1 MSFLKRDNAAATTF
15 IVSAA
20 GWLVI
25 GTVFGLLLTIE
36 FVFPDFAR
44 GISQLVF
51 SRLREAHVNT
61 VLFAW
66 LSGAMM
72 GIWLY
77 IVPRLTGRKIY
88 SEPLGML
95 GAVAWNISVAVGII
109 AMMNGQTQSREYA
122 EMIWG
127 VDVAVM
133 VVLISNAFN
142 ILMTIRRRVEPKLY
156 VSLWFIIA
164 TVVLF
169 PVVYFIGNVMW
180 APPTGALIGINDATV
195 NWFYGHNVLGL
206 WFTTGL
212 LAVIYYIVPKETGTP
227 LYSASLSLI
236 AFWGTLFFYT
246 GVGAHHLLW
255 APIPPWLK
263 TVAVAESIGMVIP
276 VLATMFNIMLTM
288 RGNWSHVRSSVPL
301 LYVLTGWATYI
312 LVSFQGSNEALP
324 SVNQLTH
331 FTQYVPGHAM
341 LGLLF
346 FSSSVCIAGAY
357 YVLPRAL
364 RSSLYSR
371 RLARA
376 QYALYVIGFA
386 AFFLSFLVNGAIQ
399 GTEWVSGGLPIWTVL
414 PALRAWGTVRI
425 MGGALVVTSFVM
437 FAYNIIATVVVRPPF
452 ELPNLTSDMG
462 AAEMPTT
469 RPTTPAVTAGAEAVS
484 L

>member
-1 MSFLKRDNAAATTF
+1 MQFLKRDNSAAMTF
-15 IVSAA
+15 LVSAA
-20 GWLVI
+20 VWLVI
-25 GTVFGLLLTIE
+25 GTIFGLLLTIE
-36 FVFPDFAR
+36 FVFPDFAH
-44 GISQLVF
+44 GIAQVVF
-51 SRLREAHVNT
+51 PRLRQAHVNT

-88 SEPLGML
+88 SETLGVL
-95 GAVAWNISVAVGII
+95 CAVAWNLSVAVGII
-109 AMMNGQTQSREYA
+109 AIMYGHTQSREYA
-122 EMIWG
+122 EMLWG

-133 VVLISNAFN
+133 AVLLANEFN
-142 ILMTIRRRVEPKLY
+142 ILMTIRRRVEPNLY

-169 PVVYFIGNVMW
+169 PLVYFIGNVMW
-180 APPTGALIGINDATV
+180 QPATGALMGINDATI

-263 TVAVAESIGMVIP
+263 TIAVAESIGMVIP
-276 VLATMFNIMLTM
+276 VLATLFNIMLTM
-288 RGNWSHVRSSVPL
+288 RGNWSHTRSSVPL
-301 LYVLTGWATYI
+301 LYVLTGWAAYI
-312 LVSFQGSNEALP
+312 LVSFQGTNEALRG
-324 SVNQLTH
+324 VNELTH

-346 FSSSVCIAGAY
+346 FSASCCIAGAY

-364 RSSLYSR
+364 GCSLYSR

-386 AFFLSFLVNGAIQ
+386 AFFLSFVVNGAIQ
-399 GTEWVSGGLPIWTVL
+399 GVTWVHGGMPVWTVL
-414 PALRAWGTVRI
+414 PALRPWGAVRI

-437 FAYNIIATVVVRPPF
+437 FAYNVIATVVVRRPF
-452 ELPNLTSDMG
+452 ELPDVKVRT
-462 AAEMPTT
+462 ATV
-469 RPTTPAVTAGAEAVS
+469 PASAPAIAGE
-484 L
+484 

>member
-1 MSFLKRDNAAATTF
+1 MQFLKRDNSAAMTF
-15 IVSAA
+15 LVSAA
-20 GWLVI
+20 VWLVI
-25 GTVFGLLLTIE
+25 GTIFGLLLTIE
-36 FVFPDFAR
+36 FVFPDFAH
-44 GISQLVF
+44 GIAQIVF
-51 SRLREAHVNT
+51 PRLRQAHVNT

-88 SEPLGML
+88 SETLGVL
-95 GAVAWNISVAVGII
+95 CAVAWNLSVAVGII
-109 AMMNGQTQSREYA
+109 AIMYGHTQSREYA
-122 EMIWG
+122 EMLWG

-133 VVLISNAFN
+133 AVLLANEFN
-142 ILMTIRRRVEPKLY
+142 ILMTIRRRVEPNLY

-169 PVVYFIGNVMW
+169 PLVYFIGNVMW
-180 APPTGALIGINDATV
+180 QPATGALMGINDATI

-263 TVAVAESIGMVIP
+263 TIAVAESIGMVIP
-276 VLATMFNIMLTM
+276 VLATLFNIMLTM
-288 RGNWSHVRSSVPL
+288 RGNWSHTRSSVPL
-301 LYVLTGWATYI
+301 LYVLTGWAAYI
-312 LVSFQGSNEALP
+312 LVSFQGTNEALRG
-324 SVNQLTH
+324 VNELTH

-346 FSSSVCIAGAY
+346 FSASCCIAGAY

-364 RSSLYSR
+364 GCSLYSR

-386 AFFLSFLVNGAIQ
+386 AFFLSFVVNGAIQ
-399 GTEWVSGGLPIWTVL
+399 GVTWVHGGMPVWTVL
-414 PALRAWGTVRI
+414 PALRPWGAVRI

-437 FAYNIIATVVVRPPF
+437 FAYNVIATVVVRRPF
-452 ELPNLTSDMG
+452 ELPDVKVRT
-462 AAEMPTT
+462 ATV
-469 RPTTPAVTAGAEAVS
+469 PASAPAIAGE
-484 L
+484 

>member
-1 MSFLKRDNAAATTF
+1 MQFLKRDNSAAMTF
-15 IVSAA
+15 LVSAA
-20 GWLVI
+20 VWLVI
-25 GTVFGLLLTIE
+25 GTIFGLLLTIE
-36 FVFPDFAR
+36 FVFPDFAK
-44 GISQLVF
+44 GIAQVVF
-51 SRLREAHVNT
+51 PRLRQAHVNT

-88 SEPLGML
+88 SETLGVL
-95 GAVAWNISVAVGII
+95 CAVAWNLSVAVGII
-109 AMMNGQTQSREYA
+109 AIMYGHTQSREYA
-122 EMIWG
+122 EMLWG

-133 VVLISNAFN
+133 AVLLANEFN
-142 ILMTIRRRVEPKLY
+142 ILMTIRRRVEPNLY

-169 PVVYFIGNVMW
+169 PLVYFIGNVMW
-180 APPTGALIGINDATV
+180 QPATGALMGINDATI

-263 TVAVAESIGMVIP
+263 TIAVAESIGMVIP
-276 VLATMFNIMLTM
+276 VLATLFNIMLTM
-288 RGNWSHVRSSVPL
+288 RGNWSHTRSSVPL
-301 LYVLTGWATYI
+301 LYVLTGWAAYI
-312 LVSFQGSNEALP
+312 LVSFQGTNEALRG
-324 SVNQLTH
+324 VNELTH

-346 FSSSVCIAGAY
+346 FSASCCIAGAY

-364 RSSLYSR
+364 GCSLYSR

-386 AFFLSFLVNGAIQ
+386 AFFLSFVVNGAIQ
-399 GTEWVSGGLPIWTVL
+399 GVTWVHGGMPVWTVL
-414 PALRAWGTVRI
+414 PALRPWGAVRI

-437 FAYNIIATVVVRPPF
+437 FAYNVIATVVVRRPF
-452 ELPNLTSDMG
+452 ELPDVKVRT
-462 AAEMPTT
+462 ATV
-469 RPTTPAVTAGAEAVS
+469 PASAPAIAGE
-484 L
+484 

>member
-1 MSFLKRDNAAATTF
+1 MQFLKRDNSASMTF
-15 IVSAA
+15 LVSAA
-20 GWLVI
+20 IWLVI

-36 FVFPDFAR
+36 FVFPDFAK
-44 GISQLVF
+44 GIAQLVF
-51 SRLREAHVNT
+51 PRLRQAHVNT

-72 GIWLY
+72 GAWLY

-88 SEPLGML
+88 SELLGIL
-95 GAVAWNISVAVGII
+95 GAIAWNISVAVGIV
-109 AMMNGQTQSREYA
+109 AMMWGHTQSREYA
-122 EMIWG
+122 EMIWV

-133 VVLISNAFN
+133 IVLLSNAFN
-142 ILMTIRRRVEPKLY
+142 ILMTIYHRVEPKLY

-169 PVVYFIGNVMW
+169 PLVYFIGNVMW
-180 APPTGALIGINDATV
+180 QPPTGALMGINDATV

-263 TVAVAESIGMVIP
+263 TIAVAESIGMVIP

-288 RGNWSHVRSSVPL
+288 RGNWSRVRSSVPL
-301 LYVLTGWATYI
+301 LYVLTGWAAYI
-312 LVSFQGSNEALP
+312 LVSFQGSNEALRG
-324 SVNQLTH
+324 VNELTH

-341 LGLLF
+341 LGLMF
-346 FSSSVCIAGAY
+346 FSASCCIAGAY

-364 RSSLYSR
+364 GRALYSR

-376 QYALYVIGFA
+376 QYAFYVIGFT
-386 AFFLSFLVNGAIQ
+386 AFFLSFVVNGAIQ
-399 GTEWVSGGLPIWTVL
+399 GVAWVHGGIPIWTVL
-414 PALRAWGTVRI
+414 PTLRPWGAVRI
-425 MGGALVVTSFVM
+425 MGGTLIVTSFVM
-437 FAYNIIATVVVRPPF
+437 FAYNILATLIVPRPF
-452 ELPNLTSDMG
+452 ELPEVNVTPQVADAAPAHASGMMG
-462 AAEMPTT
+462 
-469 RPTTPAVTAGAEAVS
+469 
-484 L
+484 

>member
-1 MSFLKRDNAAATTF
+1 MWSLRRDNSAATTF
-15 IVSAA
+15 LVSAA
-20 GWLVI
+20 VWLVI

-36 FVFPDFAR
+36 FVFPDFAK
-44 GISQLVF
+44 GVAQIVF
-51 SRLREAHVNT
+51 PRLRQAHVNT

-88 SEPLGML
+88 SELLGNI
-95 GAVAWNISVAVGII
+95 GAIAWNISVAFGILAI
-109 AMMNGQTQSREYA
+109 MNGFTQSREYA
-122 EMIWG
+122 EMIWV

-133 VVLISNAFN
+133 VVLLTNAFN
-142 ILMTIRRRVEPKLY
+142 ILMTIHHRVEPKLY
-156 VSLWFIIA
+156 ASLWFIIA

-169 PVVYFIGNVMW
+169 PLVYFIGNVMW
-180 APPTGALIGINDATV
+180 APPTGALMGINDATI

-212 LAVIYYIVPKETGTP
+212 LAVIYYIIPKETGTP

-263 TVAVAESIGMVIP
+263 TIAVAESIGMVIP

-288 RGNWSHVRSSVPL
+288 RGNWSQVRSSVPL

-312 LVSFQGSNEALP
+312 LVSFQGSNEAIP
-324 SVNQLTH
+324 SVNLVTH

-341 LGLLF
+341 LGLMF
-346 FSSSVCIAGAY
+346 FSASVCIAGAY
-357 YVLPRAL
+357 YVVPRAL
-364 RSSLYSR
+364 GCSLYSR

-386 AFFLSFLVNGAIQ
+386 AFFLTFLVNGAIQ
-399 GTEWVSGGLPIWTVL
+399 GVAWVHGGIPIWTVL
-414 PALRAWGTVRI
+414 PTLRPWGAIRI
-425 MGGALVVTSFVM
+425 MGGALVVASFVM
-437 FAYNIIATVVVRPPF
+437 FAYNVIATVIARRPF
-452 ELPNLTSDMG
+452 ELPDAKVRTATIPGS
-462 AAEMPTT
+462 
-469 RPTTPAVTAGAEAVS
+469 TPAPAMAEE
-484 L
+484 

>member
-1 MSFLKRDNAAATTF
+1 MRLLRRDNSAATVF
-15 IVSAA
+15 LVSAA

-25 GTVFGLLLTIE
+25 GTIFGLLLTIE
-36 FVFPDFAR
+36 FVFPDFAK
-44 GISQLVF
+44 GIAQLVF
-51 SRLREAHVNT
+51 PRLRQAHVNT

-88 SEPLGML
+88 SELLGNL
-95 GAVAWNISVAVGII
+95 GAIAWNISVAVGIVAI
-109 AMMNGQTQSREYA
+109 MYGYTQSREYA
-122 EMIWG
+122 EMLWV

-133 VVLISNAFN
+133 IVLLTNAFN
-142 ILMTIRRRVEPKLY
+142 ILMTIRHRVEPNLY
-156 VSLWFIIA
+156 ASLWFIIA

-169 PVVYFIGNVMW
+169 PLVYFIGNVMW
-180 APPTGALIGINDATV
+180 MPPTGALVGINDATI

-255 APIPPWLK
+255 APIPYWLK
-263 TVAVAESIGMVIP
+263 TIAVAESIGMVIP
-276 VLATMFNIMLTM
+276 VLATMFNVMLTM

-301 LYVLTGWATYI
+301 LYVLTAWATYI
-312 LVSFQGSNEALP
+312 LVSFQGSHQALRGVNE
-324 SVNQLTH
+324 LTH

-346 FSSSVCIAGAY
+346 FSASACIAGAY

-364 RSSLYSR
+364 GCSLYSR

-376 QYALYVIGFA
+376 QYAIYVIGFA
-386 AFFLSFLVNGAIQ
+386 AFFLSFVVNGAIQ
-399 GTEWVSGGLPIWTVL
+399 GVAWVQGGMPVWTVL
-414 PALRAWGTVRI
+414 PTLRPWGAVRI
-425 MGGALVVTSFVM
+425 VGGTLVVTSFVM
-437 FAYNIIATVVVRPPF
+437 FAYNVIATVVARRPF
-452 ELPNLTSDMG
+452 ELPDVKAE
-462 AAEMPTT
+462 AASTP
-469 RPTTPAVTAGAEAVS
+469 TPAPAMAEE
-484 L
+484 

>member
-1 MSFLKRDNAAATTF
+1 MPRTEKGTSVPENGSLGLRAVRRGEGGLPMKLPRGDNSAAATF
-15 IVSAA
+15 LVSAA
-20 GWLVI
+20 VWLVI

-36 FVFPDFAR
+36 FVFPDFVK
-44 GISQLVF
+44 GIAQMVF
-51 SRLREAHVNT
+51 PRLRQAHVNT

-77 IVPRLTGRKIY
+77 IVPRLTGRKIH
-88 SEPLGML
+88 SELLGNL
-95 GAVAWNISVAVGII
+95 SAIAWNISVAFGIVAI
-109 AMMNGQTQSREYA
+109 LYGHTQSREYA
-122 EMIWG
+122 EMIWI

-133 VVLISNAFN
+133 VVLLTNAFN
-142 ILMTIRRRVEPKLY
+142 ILMTIHRRVEPKLY

-169 PVVYFIGNVMW
+169 PLVYFIGNVMW
-180 APPTGALIGINDATV
+180 QPPTGALMGINDATV

-212 LAVIYYIVPKETGTP
+212 LAVIYYIIPKETGTP
-227 LYSASLSLI
+227 LYSLSLSLI

-263 TVAVAESIGMVIP
+263 TVAIAESIGMLLP
-276 VLATMFNIMLTM
+276 VVAFMLNIYLTM

-301 LYVLTGWATYI
+301 LYVITGWAAYI
-312 LVSFQGSNEALP
+312 LVSFQGSNEALRG
-324 SVNQLTH
+324 VNLLTH

-341 LGLLF
+341 LGLMF
-346 FSSSVCIAGAY
+346 FSASVCIGGAY

-364 RSSLYSR
+364 GCSLYSR

-376 QYALYVIGFA
+376 QYSLYV
-386 AFFLSFLVNGAIQ
+386 V
-399 GTEWVSGGLPIWTVL
+399 
-414 PALRAWGTVRI
+414 
-425 MGGALVVTSFVM
+425 
-437 FAYNIIATVVVRPPF
+437 
-452 ELPNLTSDMG
+452 
-462 AAEMPTT
+462 
-469 RPTTPAVTAGAEAVS
+469 
-484 L
+484 